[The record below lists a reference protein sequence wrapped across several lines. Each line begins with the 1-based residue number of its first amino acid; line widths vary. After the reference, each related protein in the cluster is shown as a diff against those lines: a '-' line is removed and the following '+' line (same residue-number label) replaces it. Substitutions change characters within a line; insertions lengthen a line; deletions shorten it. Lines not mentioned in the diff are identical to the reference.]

1 MKRRFA
7 RGGEVWHWLFAG
19 AVVGM
24 AEIVPGVSGGTLALL
39 VGVYERLLRALS
51 CYAPGQ
57 LLAIVR
63 TGDWRRLDLPF
74 MLVFGLAMLAALWLL
89 SHPLS
94 LIYSLYPDAFR
105 VFLCLLILAS
115 VIGLLRRLPLAPAP
129 VATLLAG
136 AGIGLAWTMNLQVQW
151 EVQPL
156 SLLLAGF
163 GAGVLML
170 LPGVSGSYLLL
181 LLGLYAAVLEA
192 VRQLD
197 WQLLLP
203 LAVGALFGVVSCA
216 RLLRWL
222 LGKGGIPVRALLYG
236 LVLGSLWALVP
247 ERVGPPPAL
256 AVAVLGGLA
265 LGYGLYRLAGL
276 QRLSIAAALLLP
288 QLLWLPATL
297 LPSVSQGQEADTGS
311 DGWLSYRIEKG
322 ENLTMIANLYD
333 LQVADLVRWNKLSS
347 PSRIFPGKEL
357 LIPPGTVARTY
368 RVEADETLSEIALRH
383 RTFIKRL
390 ARVNGL
396 ASSDLI
402 YPGQLLRLAPELQP
416 ARHKVRRGESLWE
429 LALRYGLE
437 FDQLAANNGIQAPYR
452 IYPGQELSLART
464 KRSAAKI
471 AKSAEASRA
480 KKAKKVKKAQKA
492 KKASK
497 ASKTGQAKRQ
507 SGARPVEA
515 VEPARLSNPKKWT
528 WPASGKLEERFDPRR
543 HKGIDIAG
551 DTGDAVRAAANGV
564 VRYAGNGLFRD
575 YGWLIILG
583 HGQYLTIYA
592 HNDQLLVKEGETVK
606 AGQRIARMGATG
618 TDRSKLHFQM
628 KFRGRATDPLTLLPK
643 RQRDAF

>member
-1 MKRRFA
+1 MKRRFT
-7 RGGEVWHWLFAG
+7 RSGGEVWHWLFAG
-19 AVVGM
+19 VVVGM

-129 VATLLAG
+129 VVALLAG

-156 SLLLAGF
+156 NLLLAGF

-192 VRQLD
+192 VRQFD

-247 ERVGPPPAL
+247 ERVGSPPAL
-256 AVAVLGGLA
+256 AVAVLGGLI

-297 LPSVSQGQEADTGS
+297 LPSVSQGQEADADTDTGS
-311 DGWLSYRIEKG
+311 GGWLSYRIEKG

-368 RVEADETLSEIALRH
+368 RVEEDETLSEIALRN

-396 ASSDLI
+396 ASADLI
-402 YPGQLLRLAPELQP
+402 YPGQMLRLAPELQP

-464 KRSAAKI
+464 TRNKAKI
-471 AKSAEASRA
+471 AKSG
-480 KKAKKVKKAQKA
+480 
-492 KKASK
+492 KASQSSQSRKTNK
-497 ASKTGQAKRQ
+497 ARKTPQTGQPKSQ
-507 SGARPVEA
+507 SRARPVEA
-515 VEPARLSNPKKWT
+515 VEPARLSNPKKWI
-528 WPASGKLEERFDPRR
+528 WPASGKLEERFDPSS

-551 DTGDAVRAAANGV
+551 DTGDAVRAAASGV

-592 HNDQLLVKEGETVK
+592 HNDRLLVKEGEKVK

-618 TDRSKLHFQM
+618 TDHSKLHFQM

-643 RQRDAF
+643 RQQDDL